1 MVAGYLIEIP
11 CEHGMH
17 DDAGVSEMEDY
28 VGGLP
33 PEQGAAL
40 ERVRAVVE
48 EVAPEAEQGVSYG
61 VPAYLHAGRPLPG

>member
-33 PEQGAAL
+33 PEQEPPSNAC
-40 ERVRAVVE
+40 AVVE

-61 VPAYLHAGRPLPG
+61 MPAYLHAGRPLPG

>member
-33 PEQGAAL
+33 PEQ
-40 ERVRAVVE
+40 EPPSNVRAVVE

-61 VPAYLHAGRPLPG
+61 MPAYLHAGRPLPG